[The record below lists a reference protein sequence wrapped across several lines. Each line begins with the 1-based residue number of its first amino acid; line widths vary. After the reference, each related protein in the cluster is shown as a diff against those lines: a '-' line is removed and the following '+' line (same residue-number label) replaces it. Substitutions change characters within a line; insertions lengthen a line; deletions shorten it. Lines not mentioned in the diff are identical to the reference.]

1 MKDEFSLFARDYGVT
16 STQLFDY
23 KNKFDISNSYSYVSP
38 TIIEERQLN
47 VAQMDVFSRLMM
59 DRIMFLGAEIND
71 AVANIIVSQLLYL
84 DSTENKSIHLYINS
98 PGGSVT
104 AGYAI
109 YDVMQSINSEVCTL
123 CVGLSASMAS
133 IILSGGAKGKRYA
146 MPHSKI
152 MIHQPL
158 GGVSGQ
164 ASDIEIVSNEII
176 KTKNSLYQTLADNTG
191 KSFDEIKK
199 DSDRDF
205 WMSPIEAVEYGIID
219 KVKTIKKYEK

>member
-1 MKDEFSLFARDYGVT
+1 MKDDFALFSRDYGVT

-23 KNKFDISNSYSYVSP
+23 KSKFDVKCEYNYVSP

-59 DRIMFLGAEIND
+59 DRVMFLGAEIND
-71 AVANIIVSQLLYL
+71 TVANIIVSQLLYL
-84 DSTENKSIHLYINS
+84 DSTENSKIHLYINS

-109 YDVMQSINSEVCTL
+109 YDVMKSITSDVYTL
-123 CVGLSASMAS
+123 CIGLSASMAS
-133 IILSGGAKGKRYA
+133 VILSGGTKGKRFA

-164 ASDIEIVSNEII
+164 ASDIEIVSREIM
-176 KTKNSLYQTLADNTG
+176 KTKDSLYRTLAENTG
-191 KSFDEIKK
+191 KSFDEIKR

-205 WMSPIEAVEYGIID
+205 WMTADEAVEYGIID
-219 KVKTIKKYEK
+219 KVKTFKNS

>member
-1 MKDEFSLFARDYGVT
+1 MKDDFALFSRDYGVT

-23 KNKFDISNSYSYVSP
+23 KKKFDVNCEYSYVSP

-59 DRIMFLGAEIND
+59 DRVMFLGAEIND
-71 AVANIIVSQLLYL
+71 TVANIIVSQLLYL
-84 DSTENKSIHLYINS
+84 DSTENSKIHLYINS

-109 YDVMQSINSEVCTL
+109 YDVMKSISSEVYTL

-133 IILSGGAKGKRYA
+133 VILSGGTKGKRFA

-158 GGVSGQ
+158 GGISGQ
-164 ASDIEIVSNEII
+164 ASDIEIASREII
-176 KTKNSLYQTLADNTG
+176 KVKESLYKTLAENTG
-191 KSFDEIKK
+191 KSFDEIKR

-205 WMSPIEAVEYGIID
+205 WMTADEAVEYGIID
-219 KVKTIKKYEK
+219 KVKTFKNS

>member
-1 MKDEFSLFARDYGVT
+1 MKDDFALFSRDYGVT

-23 KNKFDISNSYSYVSP
+23 KSKFDVNCEYNYVSP

-59 DRIMFLGAEIND
+59 DRVMFLGAEIND
-71 AVANIIVSQLLYL
+71 TVANIIVSQLLYL
-84 DSTENKSIHLYINS
+84 DSTENSKIHLYINS

-109 YDVMQSINSEVCTL
+109 YDVMKSITSDVYTL
-123 CVGLSASMAS
+123 CIGLSASMAS
-133 IILSGGAKGKRYA
+133 VILSGGTKGKRFA

-164 ASDIEIVSNEII
+164 ASDIEIVSREIM
-176 KTKNSLYQTLADNTG
+176 KTKDSLYRTLAENTG
-191 KSFDEIKK
+191 KSFDEIKR

-205 WMSPIEAVEYGIID
+205 WMTADEAVEYGIID
-219 KVKTIKKYEK
+219 KVKTFKNS

>member
-1 MKDEFSLFARDYGVT
+1 MKDDFALFSRDYGVT

-23 KNKFDISNSYSYVSP
+23 KSKFDVNCEYSYVSP

-59 DRIMFLGAEIND
+59 DRVMFLGAEIND
-71 AVANIIVSQLLYL
+71 TVANIIVSQLLYL
-84 DSTENKSIHLYINS
+84 DSTENSKIHLYINS

-109 YDVMQSINSEVCTL
+109 YDVMKSISSEVYTL

-133 IILSGGAKGKRYA
+133 VILSGGTKGKRFA

-158 GGVSGQ
+158 GGISGQ
-164 ASDIEIVSNEII
+164 ASDIEIASREII
-176 KTKNSLYQTLADNTG
+176 KVKESLYKTLAENTG
-191 KSFDEIKK
+191 KSFDEIKR

-205 WMSPIEAVEYGIID
+205 WMTADEAVEYGIID
-219 KVKTIKKYEK
+219 KVKTFKNS

>member
-1 MKDEFSLFARDYGVT
+1 MKDDFALFSRDYGVT

-23 KNKFDISNSYSYVSP
+23 KSKFDVNSEYSYVSP

-59 DRIMFLGAEIND
+59 DRVMFLGAEIND
-71 AVANIIVSQLLYL
+71 TVANIIVSQLLYL
-84 DSTENKSIHLYINS
+84 DSTENSKIHLYINS

-109 YDVMQSINSEVCTL
+109 YDVMKSITSDVYTL
-123 CVGLSASMAS
+123 CIGLSASMAS
-133 IILSGGAKGKRYA
+133 VILSGGTKGKRFA

-164 ASDIEIVSNEII
+164 ASDIEIVSREIM
-176 KTKNSLYQTLADNTG
+176 KTKDSLYRTLAENTG
-191 KSFDEIKK
+191 KSFDEIKR

-205 WMSPIEAVEYGIID
+205 WMTADEAVEYGIID
-219 KVKTIKKYEK
+219 KVKTFKNS

>member
-1 MKDEFSLFARDYGVT
+1 MKDDFALFSRDYGVT

-23 KNKFDISNSYSYVSP
+23 KRKFDVNCEYNYVSP

-59 DRIMFLGAEIND
+59 DRVMFLGAEIND
-71 AVANIIVSQLLYL
+71 TAANIIVSQLLYL
-84 DSTENKSIHLYINS
+84 DSTENSKIHLYINS

-109 YDVMQSINSEVCTL
+109 YDVMKSITSDVYTL

-133 IILSGGAKGKRYA
+133 VILSGGTKGKRFA

-164 ASDIEIVSNEII
+164 ASDIEIVSREII
-176 KTKNSLYQTLADNTG
+176 KVKESLYKTLAENTG
-191 KSFDEIKK
+191 RSFDEIKR

-205 WMSPIEAVEYGIID
+205 WMTADEAVEYGIID
-219 KVKTIKKYEK
+219 KVKTFKNI

>member
-1 MKDEFSLFARDYGVT
+1 MKDNFALFSRDYGVT

-23 KNKFDISNSYSYVSP
+23 KKKFDVNCEYNYVSP

-59 DRIMFLGAEIND
+59 DRVMFLGAEIND
-71 AVANIIVSQLLYL
+71 TVANIIVSQLLYL
-84 DSTENKSIHLYINS
+84 DSTENSKIHLYINS

-109 YDVMQSINSEVCTL
+109 YDVMKSISSEVYTL

-133 IILSGGAKGKRYA
+133 VILSGGAKGKRFA

-164 ASDIEIVSNEII
+164 ASDIEIVSREII
-176 KTKNSLYQTLADNTG
+176 KVKESLYRTLAENTG
-191 KSFDEIKK
+191 KSFDEIKR

-205 WMSPIEAVEYGIID
+205 WMTADEAVEYGIID
-219 KVKTIKKYEK
+219 KVKTFKNS

>member
-1 MKDEFSLFARDYGVT
+1 MKDDFSLFSRDYGVT
-16 STQLFDY
+16 TTQLIDY
-23 KNKFDISNSYSYVSP
+23 KNSFSLNYGYNYVSP

-59 DRIMFLGAEIND
+59 DRVMFLGAEIND
-71 AVANIIVSQLLYL
+71 TVANIIVSQLLYL
-84 DSTENKSIHLYINS
+84 DSTENSKIHLYINS

-109 YDVMQSINSEVCTL
+109 YDVMKSITSDVYTL
-123 CVGLSASMAS
+123 CIGLSASMAS
-133 IILSGGAKGKRYA
+133 VILSGGTKGKRFS

-164 ASDIEIVSNEII
+164 ASDIEIVSREIM
-176 KTKNSLYQTLADNTG
+176 KTKDSLYRTLAENTG
-191 KSFDEIKK
+191 KSFDEIKR

-205 WMSPIEAVEYGIID
+205 WMTADEAVEYGIID
-219 KVKTIKKYEK
+219 KVKTFKNI

>member
-1 MKDEFSLFARDYGVT
+1 MKDDFALFSRDYGVT

-23 KNKFDISNSYSYVSP
+23 KSKFDVNCEYNYVSP

-59 DRIMFLGAEIND
+59 DRVMFLGAEIND
-71 AVANIIVSQLLYL
+71 TVANIIVSQLLYL
-84 DSTENKSIHLYINS
+84 DSTENSKIHLYINS

-109 YDVMQSINSEVCTL
+109 YDVMKSITSDVYTL
-123 CVGLSASMAS
+123 CIGLSASMAS
-133 IILSGGAKGKRYA
+133 VILSGGTKGKRFA

-164 ASDIEIVSNEII
+164 ASDIEIVSREIM
-176 KTKNSLYQTLADNTG
+176 KVKDSLYRTLAENTG
-191 KSFDEIKK
+191 KSFDEIKR

-205 WMSPIEAVEYGIID
+205 WMTADEAVEYGIID
-219 KVKTIKKYEK
+219 KVKTFKNS